1 MGQSHFLL
9 CRDETHLC
17 ILGGPFSDAGS
28 SPRVACVRPRC
39 GAYPYSLTC
48 GWKRLQPGTGSS
60 SKWMSPCPCRVTP
73 CPLQE
78 KEIRKWNEKVDFD
91 FDDHL
96 HGQNLI
102 KFTYIF
108 LRVHKM
114 TINFE
119 STNAN
124 FDLMF
129 ERKNIIL
136 S

>member
-1 MGQSHFLL
+1 MGQSTWGQSQFLL

-17 ILGGPFSDAGS
+17 ILGGPSSDGGS
-28 SPRVACVRPRC
+28 RPRGVPVRPQSEACPR
-39 GAYPYSLTC
+39 SLTC
-48 GWKRLQPGTGSS
+48 SKCGWRSLLSGTGGTASLPHV
-60 SKWMSPCPCRVTP
+60 PCPGPVP
-73 CPLQE
+73 E

-102 KFTYIF
+102 KITYMF
-108 LRVHKM
+108 LRVPTM

-129 ERKNIIL
+129 
-136 S
+136 